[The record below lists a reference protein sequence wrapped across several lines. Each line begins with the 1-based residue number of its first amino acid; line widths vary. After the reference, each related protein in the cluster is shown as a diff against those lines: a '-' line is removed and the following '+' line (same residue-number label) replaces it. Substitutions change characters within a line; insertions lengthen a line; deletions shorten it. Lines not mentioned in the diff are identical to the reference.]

1 MSFRFPWHFLPLC
14 RISMRRLPRERGKK
28 SFVGVVDGAE
38 IEESSSLPD
47 IESGDQWVSFLP
59 FLRDEAWDSQIR
71 STSLLSRHL
80 LRQISLFRSCHL
92 IPAASS
98 RHFCSPVEG
107 ERGENSQLL
116 FLLPPLVC
124 RKNSDDLQFNLGC
137 GEGRGGGGI
146 GNSSQFPIPRRDF
159 SHLPRK

>member
-1 MSFRFPWHFLPLC
+1 MAFSSLLPHFNETAP
-14 RISMRRLPRERGKK
+14 ERGKK

-71 STSLLSRHL
+71 STSLSFIPAPSAANLD
-80 LRQISLFRSCHL
+80 FRSRHL

-98 RHFCSPVEG
+98 RHFYSLLWKV
-107 ERGENSQLL
+107 RGEKIPNFSSSY
-116 FLLPPLVC
+116 LP
-124 RKNSDDLQFNLGC
+124 
-137 GEGRGGGGI
+137 
-146 GNSSQFPIPRRDF
+146 SSAVKTLMIY
-159 SHLPRK
+159 SLI